1 MKVMVCLIVFIFIFS
16 VDVSAQKESLYI
28 KVNKENLRDA
38 PGGSKI
44 GELMAGTKVD
54 VLERQSKWVK
64 VTFTGWIWA
73 ESLTSDSTQIA
84 GFKIRASHILLKT
97 QDEAAEILQRLKSG
111 EDFEALAR
119 QFSIDRASGARG
131 GDLGEFGRGDLRPEF
146 EEAAFK
152 LKVGA
157 LSAVVQSNVGYHI
170 IKRTR

>member
-1 MKVMVCLIVFIFIFS
+1 MKWMVCLIAFLFS

-28 KVNKENLRDA
+28 KVNQENLRAA
-38 PGGSKI
+38 PNGSKI
-44 GELMAGTKVD
+44 GEVMAGTKVN

-64 VTFTGWIWA
+64 VAFTGWIWA

-97 QDEAAEILQRLKSG
+97 QEEAAEILQRLKNG
-111 EDFEALAR
+111 ESFEALAR
-119 QFSIDRASGARG
+119 QYSIDKASGARG

-157 LSAVVQSNVGYHI
+157 LSGVVQSPVGYHI
-170 IKRTR
+170 IKRTK

>member
-1 MKVMVCLIVFIFIFS
+1 MKWMVCLIIFFFVFN
-16 VDVSAQKESLYI
+16 VDVSAQQESLYI
-28 KVNKENLRDA
+28 KVSKENIRSA
-38 PGGSKI
+38 PGGSKV
-44 GELMAGTKVD
+44 GELMAGTKVN
-54 VLERQSKWVK
+54 VLERQSKWIK
-64 VTFTGWIWA
+64 VTYTGWIWA

-97 QDEAAEILQRLKSG
+97 QGEATEVLQRLKSG
-111 EDFEALAR
+111 EAFEALAG
-119 QFSIDRASGARG
+119 QYSIDTASGARG

-157 LSAVVQSNVGYHI
+157 LSGIVQSPVGYHI

>member
-1 MKVMVCLIVFIFIFS
+1 M
-16 VDVSAQKESLYI
+16 
-28 KVNKENLRDA
+28 
-38 PGGSKI
+38 
-44 GELMAGTKVD
+44 
-54 VLERQSKWVK
+54 
-64 VTFTGWIWA
+64 
-73 ESLTSDSTQIA
+73 
-84 GFKIRASHILLKT
+84 
-97 QDEAAEILQRLKSG
+97 KSG